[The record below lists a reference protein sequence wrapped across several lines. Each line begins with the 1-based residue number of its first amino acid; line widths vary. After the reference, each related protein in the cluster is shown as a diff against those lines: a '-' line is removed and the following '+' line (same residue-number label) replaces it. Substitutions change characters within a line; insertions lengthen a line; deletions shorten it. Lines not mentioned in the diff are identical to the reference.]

1 VVQNALTW
9 SMRSSDRLRLS
20 GDKAPLRSAEEID
33 FGMPLRCNKCK
44 AIALPAKDLKKLPDG
59 WIKKHGLSQA
69 VSVSKSGEVKELG
82 PVIRFPYYLCPCCA
96 ALN

>member
-1 VVQNALTW
+1 
-9 SMRSSDRLRLS
+9 MRISDRLRPS
-20 GDKAPLRSAEEID
+20 GDKDPRQSVDEID
-33 FGMPLRCNKCK
+33 FGMPLCCNKCK
-44 AIALPAKDLKKLPDG
+44 AKALPAKDLKKLPDG